1 MMKQM
6 RYTKTVIC
14 LGMIICLAA
23 CQNEGLDRKKGSIR
37 VSAFAYE
44 GQVVSRAADGYTDFA
59 NTYGATSSTPLVMPF
74 WAVSDDNSFKF
85 EASYNGEGWS
95 SYCHL
100 EPDTYNFYSY
110 LPKSITA
117 DGVDVTFTNGSLATP
132 PTPAT
137 LTFSN
142 VPAVL
147 GKDLL
152 VSVATTSDD
161 SSIDN
166 PYDQVID
173 GRDNQPL
180 TFRMDHVLAKL
191 TFSFTNPTGKSFSD
205 LRRIVIKAVEVKT
218 DWSPRWNIVCTMGN
232 SLSYNIEYSDGEPVS
247 HTIENNSSQ
256 PTIGESVTGYLVEQ
270 KAYNESASTSF
281 GSCYLV
287 PNEVPNDGHAVAIRA
302 TYNVYDKN
310 GTLIRENE
318 IAVNNSLV
326 ITRKNTSG
334 NYNPIE
340 AGTEYKV
347 NVQVIPD
354 YLYVLGDDDAGN
366 ALQIGS

>member
-1 MMKQM
+1 
-6 RYTKTVIC
+6 
-14 LGMIICLAA
+14 MIICLAA

-59 NTYGATSSTPLVMPF
+59 NTYGATSSNPVVMPF
-74 WAVSDDNSFKF
+74 WAVSGDNSYDFT
-85 EASYNGEGWS
+85 ASYNGTEWS

-100 EPDTYNFYSY
+100 EPGKYHFYSY
-110 LPKSITA
+110 LPQSITA
-117 DGVDVTFTNGSLATP
+117 DGVDVTFTNGSPATD
-132 PTPAT
+132 TPAKF
-137 LTFSN
+137 TFSN

-152 VSVATTSDD
+152 VSVATTSGGT
-161 SSIDN
+161 DN
-166 PYDQVID
+166 PYDQVIN
-173 GRDNQPL
+173 GSDNQPL

-205 LRRIVIKAVEVKT
+205 LRRIVIKKVEVKT
-218 DWSPRWNIVCTMGN
+218 AWSQRWNIVCTMGN
-232 SLSYNIEYSDGEPVS
+232 SLSYDIEYSDGEPVS

-270 KAYNESASTSF
+270 KAYNESASTPF

-287 PNEVPNDGHAVAIRA
+287 PNNGYKVAIRA
-302 TYNVYDKN
+302 TYDVYDKN

-326 ITRKNTSG
+326 ITLKNTLG
-334 NYNPIE
+334 YNPIE
-340 AGTEYKV
+340 GGKEYKV

>member
-1 MMKQM
+1 MKQM

-44 GQVVSRAADGYTDFA
+44 GQVVSRAADDVYTNFA
-59 NTYGATSSTPLVMPF
+59 NTYGATASSPVVMPF
-74 WAVSDDNSFKF
+74 WAVSGANSYKF
-85 EASYNGEGWS
+85 EASYNGTGWS

-132 PTPAT
+132 ATPAT

-152 VSVATTSDD
+152 VSVATTSGD
-161 SSIDN
+161 SSTDN
-166 PYDQVID
+166 PYDQYID
-173 GRDNQPL
+173 GSEQQPL

-205 LRRIVIKAVEVKT
+205 LRRIVIKEVEVKT
-218 DWSPRWNIVCTMGN
+218 ALSQLWKRWNIVCTMDN
-232 SLSYNIEYSDGEPVS
+232 SLNYQITEGSGTPVP
-247 HTIENNSSQ
+247 HTIKNNSSQ
-256 PTIGESVTGYLVEQ
+256 TINGEPVTGYLVEQ

-287 PNEVPNDGHAVAIRA
+287 PNEGHEVAIRA

>member
-6 RYTKTVIC
+6 RYTKTAIC
-14 LGMIICLAA
+14 IGMIICLAA
-23 CQNEGLDRKKGSIR
+23 CQNEGLDRKTGSLR

-59 NTYGATSSTPLVMPF
+59 NTYGATSSTPVVMPF
-74 WAVSDDNSFKF
+74 WAVSGANSFNF
-85 EASYNGEGWS
+85 EASYNGTGWS

-100 EPDTYNFYSY
+100 EQGTYNFYSY

-117 DGVDVTFTNGSLATP
+117 DGVDVTFTNGSPATS
-132 PTPAT
+132 AT

-152 VSVATTSDD
+152 VSVATTSDKSGTTD
-161 SSIDN
+161 
-166 PYDQVID
+166 PYDQEIN
-173 GRDNQPL
+173 GSDNQPL

-205 LRRIVIKAVEVKT
+205 LRRIVIKEVEVKT
-218 DWSPRWNIVCTMGN
+218 TWSQRWNIVCTMDN

-256 PTIGESVTGYLVEQ
+256 TINEKSVSGYLVEQ
-270 KAYNESASTSF
+270 KAYNESASTPF

-287 PNEVPNDGHAVAIRA
+287 PNKDHAVAIRA
-302 TYNVYDKN
+302 TYDVYDKN
-310 GTLIRENE
+310 GTLIRAGEK
-318 IAVNNSLV
+318 AVNNSLV

-334 NYNPIE
+334 NDNPIE

>member
-6 RYTKTVIC
+6 RYTKTAIC
-14 LGMIICLAA
+14 IGMIICLAA

-44 GQVVSRAADGYTDFA
+44 GQVVSRATADGYTDFA
-59 NTYGATSSTPLVMPF
+59 NTYGATSSTPVVMPF
-74 WAVSDDNSFKF
+74 WAVSGDNSFKF
-85 EASYNGEGWS
+85 EASYNGTGWS

-100 EPDTYNFYSY
+100 EQGTYNFYSY

-117 DGVDVTFTNGSLATP
+117 DGVDVTFTNGSPATD
-132 PTPAT
+132 TPAKF
-137 LTFSN
+137 TFSN

-152 VSVATTSDD
+152 VSVATTSDNSGTTD
-161 SSIDN
+161 
-166 PYDQVID
+166 PYDQEIN
-173 GRDNQPL
+173 GSDNQPL

-218 DWSPRWNIVCTMGN
+218 AWRPRWNIVCTMGN
-232 SLSYNIEYSDGEPVS
+232 SLSYQITEGSGSPVT

-256 PTIGESVTGYLVEQ
+256 TINGKPVTGYLVEQ

-302 TYNVYDKN
+302 TYDVYDKN

>member
-6 RYTKTVIC
+6 RYTKTAIC
-14 LGMIICLAA
+14 IGMIICLAA
-23 CQNEGLDRKKGSIR
+23 CQNEGLDRKTGSLR

-59 NTYGATSSTPLVMPF
+59 NTYGATSSTPVVMPF
-74 WAVSDDNSFKF
+74 WAVSGANSFNF
-85 EASYNGEGWS
+85 EALYNGTGWS

-100 EPDTYNFYSY
+100 EPGTYNFYSY

-117 DGVDVTFTNGSLATP
+117 DGVDVTFTNGS
-132 PTPAT
+132 PAT
-137 LTFSN
+137 LTFGN

-152 VSVATTSDD
+152 VSVATTSGD
-161 SSIDN
+161 SSTDN
-166 PYDQVID
+166 PYDQKID
-173 GRDNQPL
+173 GSEQQPL

-232 SLSYNIEYSDGEPVS
+232 SLSYLITEGSDSPVT

-256 PTIGESVTGYLVEQ
+256 TINEKSVSGYLVEQ

-287 PNEVPNDGHAVAIRA
+287 PNNGYQVAIRA
-302 TYNVYDKN
+302 TYDVYDKN
-310 GTLIRENE
+310 GTLIRADEK
-318 IAVNNSLV
+318 AVNNSLV

>member
-1 MMKQM
+1 
-6 RYTKTVIC
+6 
-14 LGMIICLAA
+14 MIICLAA

-59 NTYGATSSTPLVMPF
+59 NTYGATSSSPVVMPF
-74 WAVSDDNSFKF
+74 WAVTDDNSFQF
-85 EASYNGEGWS
+85 EASYNGTEWS

-100 EPDTYNFYSY
+100 EPGKYHFYSY

-117 DGVDVTFTNGSLATP
+117 DGVDVTFTNGSPT
-132 PTPAT
+132 TPAT
-137 LTFSN
+137 PAKFTFSN

-161 SSIDN
+161 SRTDN
-166 PYDQVID
+166 PYDQYID
-173 GRDNQPL
+173 GREQQPL

-205 LRRIVIKAVEVKT
+205 LRRIVIKEVKVKT
-218 DWSPRWNIVCTMGN
+218 AWSQRWNIVCTMGN
-232 SLSYNIEYSDGEPVS
+232 SLSYNIKPSDGEPVT

-256 PTIGESVTGYLVEQ
+256 PINGKPVTGYLVEQ

-287 PNEVPNDGHAVAIRA
+287 PNDGHEVAIRA
-302 TYNVYDKN
+302 TYDVYDKN
-310 GTLIRENE
+310 GTLIRADE

>member
-1 MMKQM
+1 
-6 RYTKTVIC
+6 
-14 LGMIICLAA
+14 MIICLAA

-59 NTYGATSSTPLVMPF
+59 NTYGATSSTPVVMPF
-74 WAVSDDNSFKF
+74 WAVSGANSFNF
-85 EASYNGEGWS
+85 EASYNGTGWS

-117 DGVDVTFTNGSLATP
+117 DGVGVTFTSS
-132 PTPAT
+132 PAT
-137 LTFSN
+137 LTFGN

-152 VSVATTSDD
+152 VSVATTSGN
-161 SSIDN
+161 SGTPN
-166 PYDQVID
+166 PYYQYID
-173 GRDNQPL
+173 GSENQPL

-218 DWSPRWNIVCTMGN
+218 ARIQLWKRWNIVCTMGN
-232 SLSYNIEYSDGEPVS
+232 SLSYQITEGSGSPVP

-256 PTIGESVTGYLVEQ
+256 PTIGESVSGYLVEQ
-270 KAYNESASTSF
+270 KDDNESASTPF

-287 PNEVPNDGHAVAIRA
+287 PNEDHAVAIRA
-302 TYNVYDKN
+302 TYDVYDKN
-310 GTLIRENE
+310 GTRIRADEK
-318 IAVNNSLV
+318 AVNNSLV

>member
-1 MMKQM
+1 
-6 RYTKTVIC
+6 
-14 LGMIICLAA
+14 MIICLAA

-44 GQVVSRAADGYTDFA
+44 GQVVSRATADGYTDFA
-59 NTYGATSSTPLVMPF
+59 NTYGATSSSPVVMPF
-74 WAVSDDNSFKF
+74 WAVSGANSYDFT
-85 EASYNGEGWS
+85 ASYNGTGWS

-132 PTPAT
+132 ATPAT

-152 VSVATTSDD
+152 VSVATTSGD
-161 SSIDN
+161 SSTDN
-166 PYDQVID
+166 PYDQYID
-173 GRDNQPL
+173 GSDNQPL

-205 LRRIVIKAVEVKT
+205 LRRIVIKEVEVKT
-218 DWSPRWNIVCTMGN
+218 ALSQLWKRWNIVCTMGN
-232 SLSYNIEYSDGEPVS
+232 SLSYQITEGSGTPVT

-256 PTIGESVTGYLVEQ
+256 TINGKPVTGYLVEQ

-302 TYNVYDKN
+302 TYDVYDKN
-310 GTLIRENE
+310 GTLIRADEK
-318 IAVNNSLV
+318 AVNNSLV
-326 ITRKNTSG
+326 ITLKNTSG

>member
-6 RYTKTVIC
+6 RYTKTAIC
-14 LGMIICLAA
+14 IGMIICLAA

-59 NTYGATSSTPLVMPF
+59 NTYGATSSSPVVMPF
-74 WAVSDDNSFKF
+74 WAVSGANSYDFT
-85 EASYNGEGWS
+85 ASYNGTEWS

-100 EPDTYNFYSY
+100 EPGKYHFYSY
-110 LPKSITA
+110 LPQSITA
-117 DGVDVTFTNGSLATP
+117 DDGVDVTFTNGSLATP
-132 PTPAT
+132 ATPAT

-152 VSVATTSDD
+152 VSVATTSGN
-161 SSIDN
+161 SSTTDN

-173 GRDNQPL
+173 GSEQQPL

-205 LRRIVIKAVEVKT
+205 LRRIVIKKVEVKT
-218 DWSPRWNIVCTMGN
+218 AWSQRWNIVCTMGN
-232 SLSYNIEYSDGEPVS
+232 SLSYLITEGSGTPVT

-270 KAYNESASTSF
+270 KADNQSASTPF

-287 PNEVPNDGHAVAIRA
+287 PNNGYQVAIRA
-302 TYNVYDKN
+302 TYDVYDKN
-310 GTLIRENE
+310 GTLIRADEK
-318 IAVNNSLV
+318 AVNNSLV

>member
-6 RYTKTVIC
+6 RYTKTAIC
-14 LGMIICLAA
+14 IGMIICLAA
-23 CQNEGLDRKKGSIR
+23 CQNEGLDRKTGSIR

-44 GQVVSRAADGYTDFA
+44 GQVVSRATADGYTDFA

-110 LPKSITA
+110 LPKSNPGEF
-117 DGVDVTFTNGSLATP
+117 GVEFSEGSPATEFSEGS
-132 PTPAT
+132 PAT
-137 LTFSN
+137 LTFSD

-152 VSVATTSDD
+152 VSVATTSGN
-161 SSIDN
+161 SSTTDN

-173 GRDNQPL
+173 GSEQQPL

-218 DWSPRWNIVCTMGN
+218 AWSQRWNIVCTMGN

-256 PTIGESVTGYLVEQ
+256 TINGKPVTGYLVEQ

-287 PNEVPNDGHAVAIRA
+287 PNDGHAVAIRA
-302 TYNVYDKN
+302 TYDVYDKN

-326 ITRKNTSG
+326 ITLKNTSG

>member
-6 RYTKTVIC
+6 RYTKTAIC
-14 LGMIICLAA
+14 IGMIICLAA
-23 CQNEGLDRKKGSIR
+23 CQNEGLDRKKGSLR

-44 GQVVSRAADGYTDFA
+44 GQVVSRTTADGYTDFA
-59 NTYGATSSTPLVMPF
+59 NTYGATASSPVVMPF
-74 WAVSDDNSFKF
+74 WAVLGANSYDFT
-85 EASYNGEGWS
+85 ASYNGTGWS

-100 EPDTYNFYSY
+100 EPDNTYPYHFYSY
-110 LPKSITA
+110 LPQSITA
-117 DGVDVTFTNGSLATP
+117 DGVGVTFTSS
-132 PTPAT
+132 PAT
-137 LTFSN
+137 LTFGN

-152 VSVATTSDD
+152 VSVATTSDKSGTTD
-161 SSIDN
+161 

-173 GRDNQPL
+173 GSDNQLL

-205 LRRIVIKAVEVKT
+205 LRQIVIKTVEVKT

-232 SLSYNIEYSDGEPVS
+232 SLSYNIESSDGEPVS

-287 PNEVPNDGHAVAIRA
+287 PNEVPNDGHAVAIKA
-302 TYNVYDKN
+302 TYDVYDKN
-310 GTLIRENE
+310 GTLIRADE

-326 ITRKNTSG
+326 ITLKNTLG
-334 NYNPIE
+334 YNPIE
-340 AGTEYKV
+340 GGKEYKV

>member
-6 RYTKTVIC
+6 RYTKTAIC
-14 LGMIICLAA
+14 IGMIICLAA

-44 GQVVSRAADGYTDFA
+44 GQVVSRATAAGYTDFA
-59 NTYGATSSTPLVMPF
+59 NTYGATSSTPVVMPF
-74 WAVSDDNSFKF
+74 WAVSGANSFNF
-85 EASYNGEGWS
+85 EASYNGTGWS

-100 EPDTYNFYSY
+100 EPGTYNFYSY

-117 DGVDVTFTNGSLATP
+117 DGVDVTFTNGSPATD
-132 PTPAT
+132 TPAKF
-137 LTFSN
+137 TFSN

-152 VSVATTSDD
+152 VSVATTSGD
-161 SSIDN
+161 SSTDN
-166 PYDQVID
+166 PYDQKID
-173 GRDNQPL
+173 GSEQQPL

-191 TFSFTNPTGKSFSD
+191 TFSFTNPTDKSFSD
-205 LRRIVIKAVEVKT
+205 LRRIVIKEVEVKT
-218 DWSPRWNIVCTMGN
+218 ARSQLWKRWNIVCTMGN
-232 SLSYNIEYSDGEPVS
+232 SLSYQITEGSGSPVP

-256 PTIGESVTGYLVEQ
+256 TINGEPVTGYLVEQ
-270 KAYNESASTSF
+270 KAYNESASTPF

-287 PNEVPNDGHAVAIRA
+287 PNNGHAVSIRA
-302 TYNVYDKN
+302 TYDVYDKN

>member
-1 MMKQM
+1 
-6 RYTKTVIC
+6 
-14 LGMIICLAA
+14 MIISLAA

-44 GQVVSRAADGYTDFA
+44 GQVVSRAAADGYTDFA
-59 NTYGATSSTPLVMPF
+59 NTYGATTSTPLVMPF
-74 WAVSDDNSFKF
+74 WAVSGANSFNF
-85 EASYNGEGWS
+85 EASYNGEDWS

-100 EPDTYNFYSY
+100 EPSTYNYNFYSY
-110 LPKSITA
+110 LPKSITD
-117 DGVDVTFTNGSLATP
+117 DGVGVTFNSS
-132 PTPAT
+132 PAT
-137 LTFSN
+137 LTFGN

-152 VSVATTSDD
+152 VSAATTNGD
-161 SSIDN
+161 SSTDN
-166 PYDQVID
+166 PYDQYID
-173 GRDNQPL
+173 GSDKQPL

-232 SLSYNIEYSDGEPVS
+232 SLSYNIESSDGEPVT
-247 HTIENNSSQ
+247 HIIENNSSQ
-256 PTIGESVTGYLVEQ
+256 PTIGESVSGYLVEQ
-270 KAYNESASTSF
+270 KPDNQSASTSF

-287 PNEVPNDGHAVAIRA
+287 PNNGYQVAIRA
-302 TYNVYDKN
+302 TYDVYDKN
-310 GTLIRENE
+310 GTLIRADEK
-318 IAVNNSLV
+318 AVNNSLV
-326 ITRKNTSG
+326 ITLKNTSG

-347 NVQVIPD
+347 NVKVIPD

>member
-1 MMKQM
+1 
-6 RYTKTVIC
+6 
-14 LGMIICLAA
+14 MIICLAA
-23 CQNEGLDRKKGSIR
+23 CQNEGLDRKKGSLR

-59 NTYGATSSTPLVMPF
+59 NTYGATSSNPLVMPF
-74 WAVSDDNSFKF
+74 WAVSGANSYDFT
-85 EASYNGEGWS
+85 ASYNGEGWS

-100 EPDTYNFYSY
+100 EPGKYHFYSY
-110 LPKSITA
+110 LPQSITA
-117 DGVDVTFTNGSLATP
+117 DDGVDVTFTNGSPATD
-132 PTPAT
+132 TPAKF
-137 LTFSN
+137 TFSN

-152 VSVATTSDD
+152 VSVATTSDK
-161 SSIDN
+161 SGTPN

-173 GRDNQPL
+173 GSEQQPL

-205 LRRIVIKAVEVKT
+205 LRQIVIKTVVVKT

-232 SLSYNIEYSDGEPVS
+232 SLSYNIESSDGEPVT
-247 HTIENNSSQ
+247 HIIENNSSQ

-270 KAYNESASTSF
+270 KDDNESASTSF

-287 PNEVPNDGHAVAIRA
+287 PNLVPNDGHAVSIRA
-302 TYNVYDKN
+302 TYDVYDKN

-326 ITRKNTSG
+326 ITRKKTSDE
-334 NYNPIE
+334 YNPIE

>member
-6 RYTKTVIC
+6 RYTKTAIC
-14 LGMIICLAA
+14 IGMIICLAA

-44 GQVVSRAADGYTDFA
+44 GQVVSRATADGYTDFA
-59 NTYGATSSTPLVMPF
+59 NTYGATSSSPVVMPF

-110 LPKSITA
+110 LPKSNPGEF
-117 DGVDVTFTNGSLATP
+117 GVEFSEGSPATEFSEGS
-132 PTPAT
+132 PAT
-137 LTFSN
+137 LTFSD

-152 VSVATTSDD
+152 VSVATTRGD
-161 SSIDN
+161 SNTDN

-205 LRRIVIKAVEVKT
+205 LRRIVIKKVEVKT

-270 KAYNESASTSF
+270 KADNQSASTPF

-287 PNEVPNDGHAVAIRA
+287 PNNGYQVAIRA
-302 TYNVYDKN
+302 TYDVYDKN

-326 ITRKNTSG
+326 ITLKNTLG
-334 NYNPIE
+334 YNPIE
-340 AGTEYKV
+340 GGKEYKV

>member
-6 RYTKTVIC
+6 RYTKTAISI
-14 LGMIICLAA
+14 GMIICLAA
-23 CQNEGLDRKKGSIR
+23 CQNEGLDRKTGSIR

-44 GQVVSRAADGYTDFA
+44 GQVVSRATADGYTDFA
-59 NTYGATSSTPLVMPF
+59 NTYGATSSSPVVMPF
-74 WAVSDDNSFKF
+74 WANSFQF
-85 EASYNGEGWS
+85 EASYNGTGWS

-100 EPDTYNFYSY
+100 EPGTYNFYSY
-110 LPKSITA
+110 LPKSIIA
-117 DGVDVTFTNGSLATP
+117 DGVGVTFTSS
-132 PTPAT
+132 PAKF
-137 LTFSN
+137 TFSN

-152 VSVATTSDD
+152 VSVATTSGNSGTTD
-161 SSIDN
+161 

-173 GRDNQPL
+173 GSEKQPL

-205 LRRIVIKAVEVKT
+205 LRQIVIKAVEVKT
-218 DWSPRWNIVCTMGN
+218 KWSPRWNIVCTMGN
-232 SLSYNIEYSDGEPVS
+232 SLSYNIKPSDGEPVS
-247 HTIENNSSQ
+247 HTIKNNSSQ

-270 KAYNESASTSF
+270 KAYNESASTPF

-287 PNEVPNDGHAVAIRA
+287 PNNGYQVAIRA
-302 TYNVYDKN
+302 TYDVYDKN
-310 GTLIRENE
+310 GTLIRADEK
-318 IAVNNSLV
+318 AVNNSLV

-334 NYNPIE
+334 NYNSIE
-340 AGTEYKV
+340 GGKEYKV
-347 NVQVIPD
+347 DVKIIPD

>member
-1 MMKQM
+1 
-6 RYTKTVIC
+6 
-14 LGMIICLAA
+14 MIICLAA

-44 GQVVSRAADGYTDFA
+44 GQVVSRAADDVYTNFA

-74 WAVSDDNSFKF
+74 WAVTDANSFQF

-110 LPKSITA
+110 LPQSIIS
-117 DGVDVTFTNGSLATP
+117 DRVGVTFTNGSPATEFSEGS
-132 PTPAT
+132 PAT

-152 VSVATTSDD
+152 VSVATTSSN
-161 SSIDN
+161 SSTTDN
-166 PYDQVID
+166 PYYQVID
-173 GRDNQPL
+173 GREQQPL

-205 LRRIVIKAVEVKT
+205 LRRIVIKEVEVKT
-218 DWSPRWNIVCTMGN
+218 AWSPRWNIVCTMGN
-232 SLSYNIEYSDGEPVS
+232 SLSYNIESSDGEPVT

-270 KAYNESASTSF
+270 KADNESASTPF

-287 PNEVPNDGHAVAIRA
+287 PNDGHEVAIRA
-302 TYNVYDKN
+302 TYDVYDKN

-326 ITRKNTSG
+326 ITLKNTLG
-334 NYNPIE
+334 YNPIE
-340 AGTEYKV
+340 GGKEYKV

>member
-1 MMKQM
+1 
-6 RYTKTVIC
+6 
-14 LGMIICLAA
+14 MIICLAA

-59 NTYGATSSTPLVMPF
+59 NTYGATSSSPVVMPF
-74 WAVSDDNSFKF
+74 WAVSGANSYDFT
-85 EASYNGEGWS
+85 ASYNGTEWS

-100 EPDTYNFYSY
+100 EPGKYHFYSY
-110 LPKSITA
+110 LPQSITA
-117 DGVDVTFTNGSLATP
+117 DDGVDVTFTNGSLATP
-132 PTPAT
+132 ATPAT

-152 VSVATTSDD
+152 VSVATTRGD
-161 SSIDN
+161 SNTDN
-166 PYDQVID
+166 PYEQVID

-218 DWSPRWNIVCTMGN
+218 AWSQRWNIVCTMGN
-232 SLSYNIEYSDGEPVS
+232 SLSYNIESSDGEPVS

-256 PTIGESVTGYLVEQ
+256 TINGKPVTGYLVEQ

-287 PNEVPNDGHAVAIRA
+287 PNDGHAVAIRA
-302 TYNVYDKN
+302 KYDVYDKN
-310 GTLIRENE
+310 GTLIRADE

-326 ITRKNTSG
+326 ITLKNTSG

>member
-1 MMKQM
+1 
-6 RYTKTVIC
+6 
-14 LGMIICLAA
+14 MIICLAA

-44 GQVVSRAADGYTDFA
+44 GQVVSRATADGYTDFA

-110 LPKSITA
+110 LPKSNPGEF
-117 DGVDVTFTNGSLATP
+117 GVEFSEGSPATEFSEGS
-132 PTPAT
+132 PAT
-137 LTFSN
+137 LTFSD

-152 VSVATTSDD
+152 VSVATTSVN
-161 SSIDN
+161 SSTTDN

-173 GRDNQPL
+173 GSEQQLL

-205 LRRIVIKAVEVKT
+205 LRRIVIKEVKVKT
-218 DWSPRWNIVCTMGN
+218 AWSPRWNIVCTMGN
-232 SLSYNIEYSDGEPVS
+232 SLSYNIKPSDGEPVT
-247 HTIENNSSQ
+247 HTIKNNSSQ
-256 PTIGESVTGYLVEQ
+256 TINEQPVTGYLVEQ
-270 KAYNESASTSF
+270 KAYNESASTPF

-287 PNEVPNDGHAVAIRA
+287 PNNGYQVAIMA
-302 TYNVYDKN
+302 TYDVYDKN

-326 ITRKNTSG
+326 ITLKNTLGYS
-334 NYNPIE
+334 PIE